1 MDEILTLLAVGD
13 IVGRPGR
20 QAAMHMIP
28 ELRQRHGV
36 DLVIANGENAS
47 GGFGL
52 SVGDARGLFNS
63 GVDIITSGNHIWDQ
77 KEILPALDDMPI
89 LRPMNYPPG
98 APGRGWLVHDLGAL
112 GAVAVCNL
120 QGLVFMPAIDSPFRA
135 VEEFIRETADTPVR
149 IVDFHGEATSEKQAM
164 GHFIDGRV
172 SLVFGTHTHTPT
184 ADHRV
189 RPAGSAYVSDLGMVG
204 PRDSVIGM
212 DAEGSLKR
220 FLTGIP
226 QRFKVAKGV
235 VTFNSVLV
243 RIRPATG
250 LAESIER
257 IDHSVDVSSGD

>member
-1 MDEILTLLAVGD
+1 VDDLLTLLAVGD

-20 QAAMHMIP
+20 NAATRMIP
-28 ELRQRHGV
+28 ELRRRHGV
-36 DLVIANGENAS
+36 DMVIANGENAS

-52 SVGDARGLFNS
+52 SIGDARDLFNC
-63 GVDIITSGNHIWDQ
+63 GVDVITSGNHIWDQ
-77 KEILPALDDMPI
+77 KEVLPALDDLPI

-98 APGRGWLVHDLGAL
+98 APGKGWLVHDLGAR

-135 VEEFIRETADTPVR
+135 VQEFLRDTADVPVR
-149 IVDFHGEATSEKQAM
+149 VVDFHGEATSEKQAM
-164 GHFIDGRV
+164 AHYIDGRV
-172 SLVFGTHTHTPT
+172 SLLFGTHTHTPT
-184 ADHRV
+184 ADHHV
-189 RPAGSAYVSDLGMVG
+189 LPNGSGYVSDLGMVG

-212 DAEGSLKR
+212 DAEASLKR

-226 QRFKVAKGV
+226 QRFKVGKGM

-257 IDHSVDVSSGD
+257 VDHLVDVSSGD

>member
-1 MDEILTLLAVGD
+1 MDDILTLLAVGD

-52 SVGDARGLFNS
+52 SVSDARALFNC

-77 KEILPALDDMPI
+77 KEIIPALDDMPI

-98 APGRGWLVHDLGAL
+98 APGRGWLVHDMGAL
-112 GAVAVCNL
+112 GQVAVCNV

-135 VEEFIRETADTPVR
+135 VDEFIRDTADVAMR
-149 IVDFHGEATSEKQAM
+149 VIDFHGEATSEKQAM
-164 GHFIDGRV
+164 GHFTDGRV
-172 SLVFGTHTHTPT
+172 SFLFGTHTHTAT
-184 ADHRV
+184 ADQRV
-189 RPAGSAYVSDLGMVG
+189 RPGGSAYVSDLGMVG

-212 DAEGSLKR
+212 DADGSLKR

-226 QRFKVAKGV
+226 QRFKVAGGM
-235 VTFNSVLV
+235 VTFNSVVV
-243 RIRPATG
+243 RIRPLTG

>member
-1 MDEILTLLAVGD
+1 MDDLLTLLAVGD

-20 QAAMHMIP
+20 NAATRMIP

-36 DLVIANGENAS
+36 DMVIANGENAS

-52 SVGDARGLFNS
+52 SPADARDLFNC
-63 GVDIITSGNHIWDQ
+63 GVDVITSGNHIWDQ

-98 APGRGWLVHDLGAL
+98 APGRGWLVHDLGEK
-112 GAVAVCNL
+112 GQVAVCNI

-135 VEEFIRETADTPVR
+135 AQDFLRATAEVPVHV
-149 IVDFHGEATSEKQAM
+149 IDFHAEATSEKQAM
-164 GHFIDGRV
+164 GHFLDGKV
-172 SLVFGTHTHTPT
+172 SLLFGTHTHTPT
-184 ADHRV
+184 ADTRV
-189 RPAGSAYVSDLGMVG
+189 MPGGSAYVSDLGMVG
-204 PRDSVIGM
+204 PRDGVIGM
-212 DAEGSLKR
+212 DADGSLRR

-226 QRFKVAKGV
+226 QRFKVARGM

-257 IDHSVDVSSGD
+257 VDHSVDVSSGD

>member
-1 MDEILTLLAVGD
+1 MDDLLTVLAVGD

-20 QAAMHMIP
+20 SAATRMIP
-28 ELRQRHGV
+28 ELRRRHAV
-36 DLVIANGENAS
+36 DMVIANGENAS

-52 SVGDARGLFNS
+52 SVGDARDLFNC
-63 GVDIITSGNHIWDQ
+63 GVDVITSGNHIWDQ

-98 APGRGWLVHDLGAL
+98 APGRGWLVHDLGEK
-112 GAVAVCNL
+112 GQVAVCNI

-135 VEEFIRETADTPVR
+135 VQDFIKATAEVPVHV
-149 IVDFHGEATSEKQAM
+149 VDFHGEATSEKQAM
-164 GHFIDGRV
+164 GHYLDGQV
-172 SLVFGTHTHTPT
+172 SLLFGTHTHTPT
-184 ADHRV
+184 ADNRV
-189 RPAGSAYVSDLGMVG
+189 MPKGSAYVSDLGMVG

-212 DAEGSLKR
+212 DADASLRR

-226 QRFKVAKGV
+226 QRFKVGRGM

-250 LAESIER
+250 RAESIER
-257 IDHSVDVSSGD
+257 VDHSVDVSSGD

>member
-1 MDEILTLLAVGD
+1 MDDLLTVLAVGD

-20 QAAMHMIP
+20 NAATRLIP
-28 ELRQRHGV
+28 ELRQRHAV
-36 DLVIANGENAS
+36 DMVIANGENAS

-52 SVGDARGLFNS
+52 SLADARDMFNC
-63 GVDIITSGNHIWDQ
+63 GVDVITSGNHIWDQ

-98 APGRGWLVHDLGAL
+98 APGRGWLVHDLGAK
-112 GAVAVCNL
+112 GQVAVCNI

-135 VEEFIRETADTPVR
+135 ADEFLAATREVPIHV
-149 IVDFHGEATSEKQAM
+149 VDLHAEATSEKQAM
-164 GHFIDGRV
+164 AHHLNGRA
-172 SLVFGTHTHTPT
+172 SLLFGTHTHTAT
-184 ADHRV
+184 ADQRV
-189 RPAGSAYVSDLGMVG
+189 TDAGLAYVSDLGMVG
-204 PRDSVIGM
+204 PRDGVIGM
-212 DAEGSLKR
+212 DAEASLHR

-226 QRFKVAKGV
+226 QRFKVGRGV

-257 IDHSVDVSSGD
+257 IDHTVDFSSGE

>member
-1 MDEILTLLAVGD
+1 MDDLISLLAVGD

-20 QAAMHMIP
+20 QAATRLIP

-36 DLVIANGENAS
+36 DMVIANGENAS

-52 SVGDARGLFNS
+52 SMGDARDLFNC
-63 GVDIITSGNHIWDQ
+63 GVDVITSGNHIWDQ
-77 KEILPALDDMPI
+77 KEILPALDDLPI

-98 APGRGWLVHDLGAL
+98 APGKGWLVHDLGEK
-112 GAVAVCNL
+112 GQVAVCNL

-135 VEEFIRETADTPVR
+135 VQEFLKHTADVPVHV
-149 IVDFHGEATSEKQAM
+149 VDFHGEATSEKQAM
-164 GHFIDGRV
+164 AHYIDGRA
-172 SLVFGTHTHTPT
+172 SMIFGTHTHVAT
-184 ADHRV
+184 ADARV
-189 RPAGSAYVSDLGMVG
+189 LPGGTAYVSDLGMVG
-204 PRDSVIGM
+204 PRDAVIGM
-212 DAEGSLKR
+212 DPEASLKR

-226 QRFKVAKGV
+226 QRFKVGRGM

-257 IDHSVDVSSGD
+257 EDHSVDVSSGD